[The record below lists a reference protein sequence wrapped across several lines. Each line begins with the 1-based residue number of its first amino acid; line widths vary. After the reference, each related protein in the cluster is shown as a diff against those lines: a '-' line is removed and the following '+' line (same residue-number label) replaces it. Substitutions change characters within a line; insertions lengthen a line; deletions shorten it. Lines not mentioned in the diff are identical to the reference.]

1 MSLLNYKFKMCCNI
15 DTDIII
21 AILFFFVAC
30 GVSPNLFRCS
40 TVSHDVFSRTLY
52 TNIFHVIIK
61 SKGNNVRQIW
71 ATRLT
76 RKITE
81 T

>member
-1 MSLLNYKFKMCCNI
+1 MCCNI

-21 AILFFFVAC
+21 SILFLFVAC

-40 TVSHDVFSRTLY
+40 TVLHGVFNWTLY

>member
-1 MSLLNYKFKMCCNI
+1 MCCNI

-21 AILFFFVAC
+21 AILFFFVA
-30 GVSPNLFRCS
+30 GRVSPNLFRCS
-40 TVSHDVFSRTLY
+40 TVSPGVFSWTLY

-61 SKGNNVRQIW
+61 SKGNNVRQMW

-76 RKITE
+76 RKTTE